1 LPQADRFKS
10 HRSRDVSFIAQHNT
24 VVLLLQAVLQPQAK
38 IDVSFVAQQNPVVWT
53 EEAIANG
60 YRSRVTEEF
69 FILGL
74 VQRGWLTGLGGGAFG
89 TVGIVVNCPV
99 VFRFL

>member
-1 LPQADRFKS
+1 MGADNPQRQGFNSALS
-10 HRSRDVSFIAQHNT
+10 GESAAGPLNTLGGIPTIAT
-24 VVLLLQAVLQPQAK
+24 DYSPIWDL
-38 IDVSFVAQQNPVVWT
+38 NPVVWT

>member
-1 LPQADRFKS
+1 L
-10 HRSRDVSFIAQHNT
+10 
-24 VVLLLQAVLQPQAK
+24 
-38 IDVSFVAQQNPVVWT
+38 NPIVWT
-53 EEAIANG
+53 DEAIEKG

-74 VQRGWLTGLGGGAFG
+74 VRDGWATGLGGGAFG
-89 TVGIVVNCPV
+89 SVGIVVNCPV